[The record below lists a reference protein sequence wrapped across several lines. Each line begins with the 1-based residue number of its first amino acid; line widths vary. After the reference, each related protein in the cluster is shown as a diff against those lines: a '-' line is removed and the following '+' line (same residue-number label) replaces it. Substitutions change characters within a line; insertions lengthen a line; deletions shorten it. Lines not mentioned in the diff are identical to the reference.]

1 MNDGRSALPFSSPRR
16 HLGQINGAGLT
27 ETTNMAL
34 RGGGGDVVD
43 TYRAKDLDQHRLLI
57 ITMSAHS

>member
-34 RGGGGDVVD
+34 RGGGEE
-43 TYRAKDLDQHRLLI
+43 TWLI
-57 ITMSAHS
+57 HTGPKTWTNTDY